1 MTFLYKINKKGAT
14 AEGCITASDEA
25 EAKAKLDAKFPKGS
39 GVKVL
44 DMEQVYVATIRNTRM
59 SAFKGRPLAGAC
71 QGLPAS
77 EALKLVEF
85 SPKKAATRRTT
96 TPWPMPR
103 GSRSSSASSTSP
115 SGCAATG
122 RPRAARLTRSP
133 AACATARSFSLRRR
147 RPRRERSNMGQKVN
161 PVGFRVG
168 VTHAWGSR
176 WFAPKKMF
184 GAFLVE
190 DQKIR
195 DVCKKRLAEAGISR
209 ILVERYANRVRVTLF
224 SARPGV
230 IIGHKG
236 GDVEAIRAEL
246 EKMTKKEVY
255 IEIKE
260 VQGADADAQLV
271 AEGIAQQLERRIALK
286 RAMKR
291 AMKVAMDMGVDG
303 IKVHAG
309 GRINGAE
316 IARVEWSR
324 EGKVPLHTLR
334 ANIDYGFAEANTTAG
349 KIGIKV
355 WICKKEG
362 FQARQPRGERRG
374 ERRASRA
381 RGPQGREVSHAFDA

>member
-1 MTFLYKINKKGAT
+1 
-14 AEGCITASDEA
+14 
-25 EAKAKLDAKFPKGS
+25 
-39 GVKVL
+39 
-44 DMEQVYVATIRNTRM
+44 
-59 SAFKGRPLAGAC
+59 
-71 QGLPAS
+71 
-77 EALKLVEF
+77 
-85 SPKKAATRRTT
+85 
-96 TPWPMPR
+96 
-103 GSRSSSASSTSP
+103 
-115 SGCAATG
+115 
-122 RPRAARLTRSP
+122 
-133 AACATARSFSLRRR
+133 
-147 RPRRERSNMGQKVN
+147 MGQKVN

-168 VTHAWGSR
+168 VNHAWGSR

-291 AMKVAMDMGVDG
+291 AMKVAMDMGVEG

-362 FQARQPRGERRG
+362 FQAKAPRGERREGRRERG
-374 ERRASRA
+374 ERKERS
-381 RGPQGREVSHAFDA
+381 

>member
-1 MTFLYKINKKGAT
+1 
-14 AEGCITASDEA
+14 
-25 EAKAKLDAKFPKGS
+25 
-39 GVKVL
+39 
-44 DMEQVYVATIRNTRM
+44 
-59 SAFKGRPLAGAC
+59 
-71 QGLPAS
+71 
-77 EALKLVEF
+77 
-85 SPKKAATRRTT
+85 
-96 TPWPMPR
+96 
-103 GSRSSSASSTSP
+103 
-115 SGCAATG
+115 
-122 RPRAARLTRSP
+122 
-133 AACATARSFSLRRR
+133 
-147 RPRRERSNMGQKVN
+147 MGQKVN
-161 PVGFRVG
+161 PIGFRVG
-168 VTHAWGSR
+168 VNHAWGSR

-184 GAFLVE
+184 GAYLIE

-195 DVCKKRLAEAGISR
+195 EAVKAKLAEAGISK
-209 ILVERYANRVRVTLF
+209 ILIERYANRVRVTLF

-230 IIGHKG
+230 IIGRKG

-255 IEIKE
+255 LEIKE
-260 VQGADADAQLV
+260 VQGADADAQRV

-362 FQARQPRGERRG
+362 FQARAPRGEGRREG
-374 ERRASRA
+374 RRERGDRKERS
-381 RGPQGREVSHAFDA
+381 

>member
-1 MTFLYKINKKGAT
+1 
-14 AEGCITASDEA
+14 
-25 EAKAKLDAKFPKGS
+25 
-39 GVKVL
+39 
-44 DMEQVYVATIRNTRM
+44 
-59 SAFKGRPLAGAC
+59 
-71 QGLPAS
+71 
-77 EALKLVEF
+77 
-85 SPKKAATRRTT
+85 
-96 TPWPMPR
+96 
-103 GSRSSSASSTSP
+103 
-115 SGCAATG
+115 
-122 RPRAARLTRSP
+122 
-133 AACATARSFSLRRR
+133 
-147 RPRRERSNMGQKVN
+147 MGQKVN

-176 WFAPKKMF
+176 WFAPKKTF
-184 GAFLVE
+184 GAYLVE

-195 DVCKKRLAEAGISR
+195 ETCRKRLAEAGISK

-230 IIGHKG
+230 ILGRKG
-236 GDVEAIRAEL
+236 ADVESVREEL
-246 EKMTKKEVY
+246 GKMTKKEVY
-255 IEIKE
+255 LEIKE

-271 AEGIAQQLERRIALK
+271 AESIAQQLERRIALK

-362 FQARQPRGERRG
+362 FQARAPRGERREG
-374 ERRASRA
+374 RRERGDRKERS
-381 RGPQGREVSHAFDA
+381 

>member
-1 MTFLYKINKKGAT
+1 
-14 AEGCITASDEA
+14 
-25 EAKAKLDAKFPKGS
+25 
-39 GVKVL
+39 
-44 DMEQVYVATIRNTRM
+44 
-59 SAFKGRPLAGAC
+59 
-71 QGLPAS
+71 
-77 EALKLVEF
+77 
-85 SPKKAATRRTT
+85 
-96 TPWPMPR
+96 
-103 GSRSSSASSTSP
+103 
-115 SGCAATG
+115 
-122 RPRAARLTRSP
+122 
-133 AACATARSFSLRRR
+133 
-147 RPRRERSNMGQKVN
+147 MGQKVN
-161 PVGFRVG
+161 PIGFRVG
-168 VTHAWGSR
+168 VNHAWGSR

-184 GAFLVE
+184 GAYLIE

-195 DVCKKRLAEAGISR
+195 DAVKAKLAEAGISK
-209 ILVERYANRVRVTLF
+209 ILIERYANRVRVTLF

-230 IIGHKG
+230 IIGRKG
-236 GDVEAIRAEL
+236 GDVEAIRGEL

-255 IEIKE
+255 LEIKE

-362 FQARQPRGERRG
+362 FQARAPRGERREG
-374 ERRASRA
+374 RRERGDRKERS
-381 RGPQGREVSHAFDA
+381 

>member
-1 MTFLYKINKKGAT
+1 
-14 AEGCITASDEA
+14 
-25 EAKAKLDAKFPKGS
+25 
-39 GVKVL
+39 
-44 DMEQVYVATIRNTRM
+44 
-59 SAFKGRPLAGAC
+59 
-71 QGLPAS
+71 
-77 EALKLVEF
+77 
-85 SPKKAATRRTT
+85 
-96 TPWPMPR
+96 
-103 GSRSSSASSTSP
+103 
-115 SGCAATG
+115 
-122 RPRAARLTRSP
+122 
-133 AACATARSFSLRRR
+133 
-147 RPRRERSNMGQKVN
+147 MGQKVN

-230 IIGHKG
+230 IIGNKG

-271 AEGIAQQLERRIALK
+271 AEGIAQQLEKRIALK

-291 AMKVAMDMGVDG
+291 AQKVAMDMGVDG
-303 IKVHAG
+303 IKVHAS

-355 WICKKEG
+355 WICKRED
-362 FQARQPRGERRG
+362 FQATRRPEGRRG
-374 ERRASRA
+374 D
-381 RGPQGREVSHAFDA
+381 RGDREGGKRHAAHA

>member
-1 MTFLYKINKKGAT
+1 
-14 AEGCITASDEA
+14 
-25 EAKAKLDAKFPKGS
+25 
-39 GVKVL
+39 
-44 DMEQVYVATIRNTRM
+44 
-59 SAFKGRPLAGAC
+59 
-71 QGLPAS
+71 
-77 EALKLVEF
+77 
-85 SPKKAATRRTT
+85 
-96 TPWPMPR
+96 
-103 GSRSSSASSTSP
+103 
-115 SGCAATG
+115 
-122 RPRAARLTRSP
+122 
-133 AACATARSFSLRRR
+133 
-147 RPRRERSNMGQKVN
+147 MGQKVN

-176 WFAPKKMF
+176 WFAPKKTF
-184 GAFLVE
+184 GAYLVE

-195 DVCKKRLAEAGISR
+195 ETCRKRLAEAGISK

-230 IIGHKG
+230 ILGRKG
-236 GDVEAIRAEL
+236 TDVEAIRGEL

-255 IEIKE
+255 LEIKE

-271 AEGIAQQLERRIALK
+271 AESIAQQLERRIALK

-362 FQARQPRGERRG
+362 FQARAPRGEGRRDG
-374 ERRASRA
+374 RRERGDRKERS
-381 RGPQGREVSHAFDA
+381 